1 MKTSIALK
9 SLVGAGALMLPL
21 MTFAES
27 NVQTGA
33 ATAAPGATAHV
44 DFTIVI
50 PKVLYLRVGTGS
62 AYATGALTSV
72 NTIDLITFSP
82 APGTVGNG
90 TAVTGTGG
98 DLTGG
103 VETAAIVSNS
113 GTVTL
118 NATAGGALSDG
129 NGDTIP
135 FTEITTAA
143 TTLTSGTA
151 LPAPVLTNGTSS
163 NVVLTA
169 PATKLIV
176 QDAKWTYKF
185 ANSANVPAGTYGGV
199 NVNNGRVVYT
209 ATMP

>member
-50 PKVLYLRVGTGS
+50 PKILYLRVGTGS
-62 AYATGALTSV
+62 AYSTGALTSV

-82 APGTVGNG
+82 AAGTVGNG
-90 TAVTGTGG
+90 TAVAGTGG

-113 GTVTL
+113 GNVTL
-118 NATAGGALSDG
+118 NATASGALSDG
-129 NGDTIP
+129 NGDSIP
-135 FTEITTAA
+135 FTQITTAA
-143 TTLTSGTA
+143 TTLTSATQ

-176 QDAKWTYKF
+176 QDAKWTYSY
-185 ANSANVPAGTYGGV
+185 ANAASVPAGTYGGV
-199 NVNNGRVVYT
+199 NVNNSRVVYT